1 MGETPQELCRVRIR
15 FKADSDPDLDPFSFP
30 QCGSGFD
37 STDPGFFHHKILHLF
52 FPFSKILNCFTSMPI

>member
-37 STDPGFFHHKILHLF
+37 STDPGFAITMDVKFYISS
-52 FPFSKILNCFTSMPI
+52 FPLVKF